1 MMREQPNKEDI
12 TITKIYVLNIRRP
25 KCIKQTLAEPE
36 AKIDSNTVMDFN
48 TLHAVMDT
56 TSRQKINEE
65 MRP

>member
-1 MMREQPNKEDI
+1 MMREQSNKEDI

-25 KCIKQTLAEPE
+25 KSIKQTLAEPK
-36 AKIDSNTVMDFN
+36 AKIDSNTVMDSN

-56 TSRQKINEE
+56 TSRQKINKE